1 MISTV
6 KVAAVQMNSIPYDK
20 AANLALAEG
29 LIQQAA
35 EAGAKL
41 VVLPEL
47 FNTGYQVADQ
57 DYVLSELVPGGE
69 TVVWMERQS
78 KRHQIFLVG
87 ALIERSTCD
96 GVLYDTSVL
105 TGPDGYLGR
114 YRKVCLW
121 GAESL
126 RFRSGCEYPVFDLGF
141 ARLGM
146 QICYEVGFPE
156 GARILT
162 LNGANLLAYSAAFGL
177 RRSYVWEL
185 ASRARALENGLYVV
199 AANRSGAEG
208 AESEFAAKSRIVDP
222 TGAVLEETEAENGII
237 VTEIDLDR
245 VPVQRMTVPYLR
257 DYKPQLF
264 AKGISGGR

>member
-6 KVAAVQMNSIPYDK
+6 KVAAVQMNSLPYDK
-20 AANLALAEG
+20 AGNLALAEG
-29 LIQQAA
+29 LVRQAA

-57 DYVLSELVPGGE
+57 DYALSEPVPGGE
-69 TVVWMERQS
+69 TVRWMEELS
-78 KRHQIFLVG
+78 ARHQLYLV
-87 ALIERSTCD
+87 AAIIERSACE
-96 GVLYDTSVL
+96 GVLYDTCVL
-105 TGPDGYLGR
+105 TGPEGYVGK

-126 RFRSGCEYPVFDLGF
+126 RFRSGHEYPVFDLGF

-162 LNGANLLAYSAAFGL
+162 LNGANLLAYSAAFGR

-185 ASRARALENGLYVV
+185 ASRARALCGGGQPLRRRGRGERICRQEPHRGPHRRGAGGDRGGKRDHRHRDRPGPGAGAAHDGALSEGL
-199 AANRSGAEG
+199 
-208 AESEFAAKSRIVDP
+208 
-222 TGAVLEETEAENGII
+222 
-237 VTEIDLDR
+237 
-245 VPVQRMTVPYLR
+245 
-257 DYKPQLF
+257 
-264 AKGISGGR
+264 

>member
-6 KVAAVQMNSIPYDK
+6 KVAAVQMNSLPYDK
-20 AANLALAEG
+20 AGNLALAEG
-29 LIQQAA
+29 LVRQAA

-57 DYVLSELVPGGE
+57 DYALSEPVPGGE
-69 TVVWMERQS
+69 TVRWMEELS
-78 KRHQIFLVG
+78 VRHQLYLV
-87 ALIERSTCD
+87 AAIIERSACE
-96 GVLYDTSVL
+96 GVLYDTCVL
-105 TGPDGYLGR
+105 TGPEGYVGK

-126 RFRSGCEYPVFDLGF
+126 RFRSGHEYPVFDLGF

-162 LNGANLLAYSAAFGL
+162 LNGANLLAYSAAFGR

-208 AESEFAAKSRIVDP
+208 EESVFAAKSRIVDP

-257 DYKPQLF
+257 DYKQQLF
-264 AKGISGGR
+264 ANGIGGV